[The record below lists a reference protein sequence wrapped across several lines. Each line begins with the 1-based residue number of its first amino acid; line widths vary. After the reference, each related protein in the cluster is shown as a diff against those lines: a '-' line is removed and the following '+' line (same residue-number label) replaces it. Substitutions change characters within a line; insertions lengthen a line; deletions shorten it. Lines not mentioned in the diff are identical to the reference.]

1 MAGARTQMK
10 FILLAIAL
18 LAANAAF
25 ARSDIRHPTAH
36 LIWFLVSAAG
46 VFFFLSSCI
55 PKIV

>member
-10 FILLAIAL
+10 FILLVIAL

-25 ARSDIRHPTAH
+25 ARSDARHPTAH
-36 LIWFLVSAAG
+36 LIWFLISASG
-46 VFFFLSSCI
+46 VVFFLSSFI